1 MTPHSPALHLR
12 LRPLALAIAL
22 ALVGTVPTAVMAQNQ
37 TASPRDEQTVR
48 DYDLPAGPLA
58 ATLNRISR
66 EAGIALTV
74 DAATLENHN
83 AAAVRGRM
91 RAEQALE
98 RALAGSGLELV
109 ATGPGSYTLRTA
121 PATALPSVTVTAAQ
135 TAEHALGP
143 VDGYVARRSI
153 TATKADIPLIETAQ
167 TVNVVT
173 ADQIAIQN
181 AESLNQALRY
191 TPGVQPMG
199 ADSNTSDGMI
209 LRGFNVTGSAPMY
222 LNGAKLSRNTFSGI
236 SEPYAMERVELLKGP
251 ASVLYGNAAP
261 GGIINMVSKQPQ
273 AEPLRE
279 LKLQFGSFDRK
290 QLAGDFGGKLTEDGS
305 LTYRV
310 TGLARRS
317 DTLVDHIHDD
327 RNFGSAALRWDAS
340 EVTAITLFA
349 NHQRNDSAYN
359 YGLPFAGTTVSNP
372 NGRIDRD
379 RFTGEPDFNR
389 YDTRNTTVGYL
400 LNHRFNDT
408 FTFRQNVLH
417 FRSATNYDDIWIDAF
432 DGAQRSISR
441 GAYSRDEEDRSWS
454 IDNQLE
460 AKWQSGTVEHTSLV
474 GLDYARSRFERVQH
488 NGTVTPLD
496 LYNPV
501 YGAPVTMSPTPS
513 QNYMYT
519 TRQLGLYAQQHM
531 KFDNRWVVTL
541 GGRYDKVKATDD
553 NRLTGTSSTTYDD
566 DAFTGR
572 IGLVRL
578 FESGW
583 APYVS
588 YAQSFEP
595 SSGQSFD
602 GSTFKPTEGEQYE
615 IGVRYQPPGTA
626 HSFTASVYELT
637 QQNVTTT
644 DLANPGFSVQEG
656 EMRSRGLEL
665 EARAHLDNGLNLI
678 ASYGYIDNAVTK
690 SNAGT
695 EGNRYGGVPRHT
707 AALWADYAI
716 NDALGVGGGIRYY
729 GSSKNLANT
738 VDVPGHTVVDAV
750 VNYRIAPQW
759 QLSLN
764 LANLFDKRYVTCTYA
779 CFYGT
784 PRSATATLT
793 HRW

>member
-1 MTPHSPALHLR
+1 MTTHSPALHLR
-12 LRPLALAIAL
+12 LCPLALAIAL
-22 ALVGTVPTAVMAQNQ
+22 ALVGIVPTAAMAQSQ
-37 TASPRDEQTVR
+37 TASPRAEQTVR

-58 ATLNRISR
+58 TTLNRISR
-66 EAGIALTV
+66 EAGIVLTV
-74 DAATLENHN
+74 DAATLENRN

-109 ATGPGSYTLRTA
+109 STGPGSYTLRST
-121 PATALPSVTVTAAQ
+121 PVTALPSVTVTAAQ
-135 TAEHALGP
+135 TAERALGP
-143 VDGYVARRSI
+143 VDGYIARRSI

-173 ADQIAIQN
+173 ADQIEIQN
-181 AESLNQALRY
+181 AESLSHSLRY
-191 TPGVQPMG
+191 TAGVVPMG
-199 ADSNTSDGMI
+199 SHNTTADTMVI
-209 LRGFNVTGSAPMY
+209 RGFNVGSKPMY
-222 LNGAKLSRNTFSGI
+222 LNGAKLTRNTFSGV
-236 SEPYAMERVELLKGP
+236 SEPYAMERIELLKGP
-251 ASVLYGNAAP
+251 ASVLYGDSAP
-261 GGIINMVSKQPQ
+261 GGVINLVTKQPQ
-273 AEPLRE
+273 TEPLRE
-279 LKLQFGSFDRK
+279 LKLQFGSFDHK
-290 QLAGDFGGKLTEDGS
+290 QVAGDFSGALTEDGR
-305 LTYRV
+305 LTYRI
-310 TGLARRS
+310 TGLMRRS
-317 DTLVDHIHDD
+317 DTAIDHIHND
-327 RNFGSAALRWDAS
+327 RDFGAASLRWTPSAETS
-340 EVTAITLFA
+340 LLLFA
-349 NHQRNDSAYN
+349 NYQHNDTLYY
-359 YGLPFAGTTVSNP
+359 YGLPYAGTADRNP
-372 NGRIDRD
+372 NGRIARD
-379 RFTGEPDFNR
+379 RYVGEPGFNKF
-389 YDTRNTTVGYL
+389 DTFNHTLGYQ

-408 FTFRQNVLH
+408 LSFRQNLLY
-417 FRSATNYDDIWIDAF
+417 FRSDYDYRDVWIGDLDAT
-432 DGAQRSISR
+432 QRSIAR
-441 GAYSRDEEDRSWS
+441 GAYARENGDRSWS
-454 IDNQLE
+454 LDNQLE
-460 AKWQSGTVEHTSLV
+460 AKWNSGRIEHTTLL
-474 GLDYARSRFERVQH
+474 GLDYARSRFYHLQYD
-488 NGTVTPLD
+488 GTVAPLD

-501 YGAPVTMSPTPS
+501 YGSAVTLNATPS
-513 QNYMYT
+513 SDYRDER
-519 TRQLGLYAQQHM
+519 RQLGFYAQQHM
-531 KFDNRWVVTL
+531 KFDERWVLTL
-541 GGRYDKVKATDD
+541 GGRYDNFKATRD
-553 NRLTGTSSTTYDD
+553 NRLIGTSASTYDD
-566 DAFTGR
+566 NAFTGR
-572 IGLVRL
+572 IGVVRL

-656 EMRSRGLEL
+656 EVRSRGLEL

-678 ASYGYIDNAVTK
+678 ASYGYIDNTVTK

-750 VNYRIAPQW
+750 VNYRIAPRW